1 MIHSIRQTNEI
12 TTYCCRGDARCAI
25 IPAMRRKRQNV
36 PITIGIE
43 VTRDVKAHRDMLSGV
58 LRYASSKPDWNIFI
72 LERDTRPT
80 VRLDASIVLLR
91 EALSR
96 LDANMPAV
104 SINQFCDASR
114 RRPNILVDNRAIG
127 AAAAD
132 LFIRRGLINFATI
145 RFTIK
150 GDDAHSAQ
158 RVDAFA
164 SAVAKAGFT
173 ASVYTPKTADEC
185 LFLCGSEAFQKW
197 LLELPKPCGVFCFC
211 DRQARDVLDS
221 CRRTRLDIPKQVS
234 ILGVDNETDI
244 CEMTRP
250 TLSSILPDFEAAGY
264 LAAKV
269 LDQMLSHRK
278 IRSTYSY
285 GILQLVEREST
296 QPMNAGGRIV
306 STAMRLIQATD
317 ARLTVADL
325 ARELRVSTTFLNR
338 RFNEILGH
346 GPKEAIDCQRLT
358 KVKTLLRNPSRSVAE
373 ISALC
378 HFSYPEALHLFFRRR
393 TGLTP
398 SQWRKHSES

>member
-25 IPAMRRKRQNV
+25 IPAMRRKRQDV

-43 VTRDVKAHRDMLSGV
+43 VTRDVKAHRDKLSGV
-58 LRYASSKPDWNIFI
+58 LRYASSKPDWNVVI

-80 VRLDASIVLLR
+80 IDFDASIVLLR
-91 EALSR
+91 SALRR
-96 LDANMPAV
+96 LDAHIPAV
-104 SINQFCDASR
+104 TVDQFCDASC

-127 AAAAD
+127 ATAAD
-132 LFIRRGLINFATI
+132 LFVRRGLVNLAAI
-145 RFTIK
+145 RFTVK
-150 GDDAHSAQ
+150 GDDAHSAH

-164 SAVAKAGFT
+164 ATVAKAGLS
-173 ASVYTPKTADEC
+173 ASLYTPKTAEES
-185 LFLCGSEAFQKW
+185 LFLCGSETFQKW
-197 LLELPKPCGVFCFC
+197 LLELPKPCGIFCFY

-221 CRRTRLDIPKQVS
+221 CRRARLDIPNQIA

-250 TLSSILPDFEAAGY
+250 TLSSIQPDFEAAGY

-278 IRSTYSY
+278 VKPTYSY

-296 QPMNAGGRIV
+296 RPMNSGGRIV
-306 STAMRLIQATD
+306 SAAMRMIQTADTLP
-317 ARLTVADL
+317 AVADL
-325 ARELRVSTTFLNR
+325 AGKLRVSTTFLNR

-346 GPKEAIDCQRLT
+346 GPKVEIDRQRLSR
-358 KVKTLLRNPSRSVAE
+358 VKSLLRDPSQSVAE
-373 ISALC
+373 VSSLC

-398 SQWRKHSES
+398 SQWRNHSES